1 MIVVWTDTMT
11 PLHSVTSVY
20 YLLAPL
26 VRCRYIELDLYRNMI
41 MVMMMM
47 TMISGNLDCMFR
59 PIILLPSQEQE
70 RGVTA
75 GVGVSHSDDP
85 YSGDWSIDLFLW
97 RTPNG
102 ELWFP
107 RVYLLLAQ

>member
-1 MIVVWTDTMT
+1 M
-11 PLHSVTSVY
+11 
-20 YLLAPL
+20 
-26 VRCRYIELDLYRNMI
+26 
-41 MVMMMM
+41 
-47 TMISGNLDCMFR
+47 
-59 PIILLPSQEQE
+59 
-70 RGVTA
+70 TA

-102 ELWFP
+102 ELLFP